1 MAQGNPQ
8 AGPTTHTPPPAR
20 HGRLGLLVRGMSW
33 QTLAQVLPLVVN
45 IVLTRYTVEHYGQA
59 RYGLMLFSTVIMAMV
74 GILDGGV
81 GQSALRFF
89 NIYLG
94 AKNQAAI
101 NRLLV
106 NSVGLLTVIIV
117 PCFALVFWWS
127 PEILIWANTP
137 PELLGE
143 STVLL
148 RTLTVMIGIS
158 LIRQPCQSL
167 LFAHNRYPTASMAWI
182 LGHVIYS
189 IGIIASIHTETWL
202 YGLAATYVAQQTVA
216 TLIMV
221 LPCRRYVT
229 RDGMRL
235 MVLAE
240 WTEFFRFIWRT
251 QVVTA
256 INMFTIQKDSFLIN
270 KLVGVDVAPIYVQ
283 GSQFAIQLR
292 QMPLNAQAPIQGILG
307 STYGESG
314 RTAAAAHFAKLQRF
328 WALGITGW
336 TALGIPAA
344 YYGLGAWLPEFEHAG
359 AVAAI
364 LLLGYFFVLMSVV
377 LRLWLLTVDRPDLDM
392 QFSVALFVSN
402 VVLTV
407 GFAWLWGPFGS
418 VWATTCSGIIGLAYL
433 MWATHRTAEADLG
446 HFWRGVAVFPALAA
460 GLLTWGLE
468 HLLFPLWPVGAL
480 GLLACAA
487 TAAPGA
493 LLYTALTFGPR
504 TSYQWVRA
512 KLGT

>member
-1 MAQGNPQ
+1 MAQQDSQTGAASQEPQ
-8 AGPTTHTPPPAR
+8 STQR
-20 HGRLGLLVRGMSW
+20 GRFGLLVRGVSW
-33 QTLAQVLPLVVN
+33 QTLAQILPLVVN

-94 AKNQAAI
+94 AKNQGAI
-101 NRLLV
+101 NRLLI
-106 NSVGLLTVIIV
+106 NSIGLLTAIIV
-117 PCFALVFWWS
+117 PSFAIVFWWS
-127 PEILIWANTP
+127 PEILIWARTP

-189 IGIIASIHTETWL
+189 VGIIASIHTETWL
-202 YGLAATYVAQQTVA
+202 YGLAVTYVAQQTAA

-221 LPCRRYVT
+221 IPCRQYVT
-229 RDGMRL
+229 NEGMRV
-235 MVLAE
+235 MSLAE
-240 WTEFFRFIWRT
+240 WAEFFRFIWRT
-251 QVVTA
+251 QIVTA

-270 KLVGVDVAPIYVQ
+270 KLVGVDLAPIYIQ

-292 QMPLNAQAPIQGILG
+292 QMPLNAQAPVQGVLG
-307 STYGESG
+307 SVYGESG
-314 RTAAAAHFAKLQRF
+314 RAAAAVQCEKLQRF
-328 WALGITGW
+328 WATGITGW

-344 YYGLGAWLPEFEHAG
+344 YYGLRAWLPEFQHAG
-359 AVAAI
+359 TVAAI

-392 QFSVALFVSN
+392 QYSIALFISNVALTA
-402 VVLTV
+402 L
-407 GFAWLWGPFGS
+407 FAWWWGPFGS
-418 VWATTCSGIIGLAYL
+418 VWATTCSAIFGLAYL
-433 MWATHRTAEADLG
+433 LWITRRTAEADLG
-446 HFWRGVAVFPALAA
+446 RFWQGVAIFPALAA

-468 HLLFPLWPVGAL
+468 YVLFPLWPVGAL

-487 TAAPGA
+487 SAVPGA
-493 LLYTALTFGPR
+493 VLYVAWTFGPR
-504 TSYQWVRA
+504 TSYQWVQA
-512 KLGT
+512 KLSR